1 MTVYELRFWTVF
13 VLIPVLLLLLF
24 FFWKPR
30 LALWAVPICAALD
43 FLFYMGDFLYYESRG
58 LALLLTAVQ
67 AAAVAALAL
76 AVRLI
81 GRKRR

>member
-24 FFWKPR
+24 FCLKPR
-30 LALWAVPICAALD
+30 LALWSIPICAALD
-43 FLFYMGDFLYYESRG
+43 VLFYMGDFLYYESRPLG
-58 LALLLTAVQ
+58 LLLLAIQ
-67 AAAVAALAL
+67 AAAVAVLAL

-81 GRKRR
+81 GQKRR